1 MKNQEFKINVDSRV
15 VVFSQKSHG
24 RLVTSKAK
32 ADKKDDFNIGI
43 GQLIAMKKNE
53 IEIRKID
60 IKSMIKVSERLKEL
74 SKTYNNETAHKLYVY
89 YAQLTDNKIAM
100 SRNHIK
106 ELKKDLRHLYEGT
119 YMVKPYAEI
128 VEERKTVR
136 DGVDVEAKNKI
147 LSEPYKVPKEII
159 NKTHIFEVKDGCVV
173 DIVNNPY

>member
-1 MKNQEFKINVDSRV
+1 MKNQEFKIDVDSRV

-24 RLVTSKAK
+24 RLITSKAK
-32 ADKKDDFNIGI
+32 ADEKDDFNIGI

-60 IKSMIKVSERLKEL
+60 IKSMIKVSKRLKEL
-74 SKTYNNETAHKLYVY
+74 SKIYNNETAHKLYVY
-89 YAQLTDNKIAM
+89 YAQLTDDKIAM

-106 ELKKDLRHLYEGT
+106 ELKKDLKHLYEGT

-136 DGVDVEAKNKI
+136 DGVDVETKNKI

-159 NKTHIFEVKDGCVV
+159 DKTHIFEIKDGCIV
-173 DIVNNPY
+173 DIVNNS

>member
-1 MKNQEFKINVDSRV
+1 MKNQEFKIDVDSRV

-24 RLVTSKAK
+24 RLIVTTSKADEK
-32 ADKKDDFNIGI
+32 IDFNIGI
-43 GQLIAMKKNE
+43 GQLIAMKRNE

-60 IKSMIKVSERLKEL
+60 IKSMIKASEKLKEL
-74 SKTYNNETAHKLYVY
+74 SKIHNNETAHKLYVY

-128 VEERKTVR
+128 VAERKIVC

-147 LSEPYKVPKEII
+147 FSEPYKVPKEII
-159 NKTHIFEVKDGCVV
+159 DKTHIFEIKDGCVV